1 MPSQVPDRENVGS
14 DAPPSEPT
22 AAIAV
27 TVART
32 GGIAGI
38 RREWERTAPPAD
50 PTVLIDLVRACPWD
64 QPIAETPGAD
74 RFVWHIHVVSTS
86 REREQR
92 VPEAALTGPWRAL
105 VEAVRDDLQVLP
117 HNDDAHPLAD
127 PRSTPPESP
136 DRHDPDPRS
145 GTRSDITITED
156 PGRTAGGVP
165 DEGN

>member
-1 MPSQVPDRENVGS
+1 MPSQSPPRENTGS
-14 DAPPSEPT
+14 DAPSSEP
-22 AAIAV
+22 AAPIAV

-50 PTVLIDLVRACPWD
+50 PAVLIDLVRACPWD
-64 QPIAETPGAD
+64 EPIAENPGAD

-92 VPEAALTGPWRAL
+92 VPETALTGPWLAL
-105 VEAVRDDLQVLP
+105 VEAVRDDLQARP
-117 HNDDAHPLAD
+117 RTDDAHPIAD
-127 PRSTPPESP
+127 PRSTSPETP
-136 DRHDPDPRS
+136 DRHDPVPRS
-145 GTRSDITITED
+145 GTRSDTTITED
-156 PGRTAGGVP
+156 PARSDGDVP